1 MRRLIPALL
10 CLLAACVAPP
20 QPVQSLRD
28 REAMISSAVVF
39 DPARFAGRWHVAA
52 SGVPG
57 CAGATQDWVFDGR
70 GAYALSGIDCAR
82 ARPAYLTGR
91 AVITGPGARF
101 MPDAGFGRAP
111 IWVLWVDQD
120 YRIAVLG
127 TPEGRFGMIVT
138 RELPPRAD
146 LMAAAQEVLAFNG
159 YDTRRIGR

>member
-10 CLLAACVAPP
+10 CLLAACAAPP
-20 QPVQSLRD
+20 PEQGLRN

-57 CAGATQDWVFDGR
+57 CAGAAQDWALDER
-70 GAYALSGIDCAR
+70 GAYVLSGIDCSGT
-82 ARPAYLTGR
+82 RPAHLTGR

-101 MPDAGFGRAP
+101 APDAGFGRAP
-111 IWVLWVDQD
+111 VWVLWVDQD

-127 TPEGRFGMIVT
+127 TPEGQFGMIVT

-159 YDTRRIGR
+159 YDLRRIGR